1 VIFPDG
7 PAGDYDMRTLQISD
21 GVKDIIDR
29 HVAGGA
35 AVSEADFVEAAVRR
49 YAEELDG
56 DMDALIASAE
66 EGIADIAAGNYIT
79 IASQA
84 DADEFW
90 ADMVIEL
97 TPWSRGCGLRR
108 PGQPTSVART
118 LLSRERDLSDYRQSV
133 GPDSRASVAE

>member
-1 VIFPDG
+1 
-7 PAGDYDMRTLQISD
+7 M
-21 GVKDIIDR
+21 KDIIDR

-56 DMDALIASAE
+56 DMDALIASTE
-66 EGIADIAAGNYIT
+66 EGIADIEAGNYIT

-84 DADEFW
+84 DADKFGPRW
-90 ADMVIEL
+90 SFAL
-97 TPWSRGCGLRR
+97 TPWSRGCGQRR
-108 PGQPTSVART
+108 PGRPTSVART
-118 LLSRERDLSDYRQSV
+118 LLRRARDLSDHGQSG